1 MVDCRMSLRGDP
13 MNAVSE
19 GGESMDMDTEEDAS
33 QTTEPKV
40 WNLRTRISRFH
51 QIFNEDDDTK
61 LNFLFR

>member
-1 MVDCRMSLRGDP
+1 MVDFRMSLRGDP

-40 WNLRTRISRFH
+40 WNLSSP
-51 QIFNEDDDTK
+51 N
-61 LNFLFR
+61 

>member
-1 MVDCRMSLRGDP
+1 MVDFRMSLRGDP

-40 WNLRTRISRFH
+40 WNLLSP
-51 QIFNEDDDTK
+51 N
-61 LNFLFR
+61 